1 MKARFLFPYYFK
13 FIGIG
18 LFLAHV
24 LVVLLWH
31 VDYHSDEVGVF
42 TPAHLFFLSTLLL
55 MVIGLLMI
63 AFSKERVEDEQIA
76 QLRLDSLQWA
86 VYVNYILIIITLVF
100 TTGWEINHI
109 LQVNFWGPLIFFIVR
124 FRWMMYRL
132 NRLPKEGVH

>member
-13 FIGIG
+13 FIGLG
-18 LFLAHV
+18 LFMVHV

-31 VDYHSDEVGVF
+31 ADYHKGEARLF

-63 AFSKERVEDEQIA
+63 AFSKEKIEDEQIA

-86 VYVNYILIIITLVF
+86 IYVNYMLIIITLAF
-100 TTGWEINHI
+100 TNGWEINHI
-109 LQVNFWGPLIFFIVR
+109 LQVNLWGPLLFFIAR

-132 NRLPKEGVH
+132 NRLPKEEVH